1 MPEHRAEKIMML
13 LPIAGRIT
21 RGIPRQVMLR
31 VYDYPSVA
39 HFLRSIANRFV
50 PDGLTEVQV
59 AGGALAGARLLLDLR
74 LEKYLWLGTYE
85 PWVQEAITANLRPGE
100 GAWDVGA
107 FIGYHTL
114 LMRRVAGPNCVVAF
128 EPDSVNR
135 GRLERNLAVNRA
147 TDVRVV
153 SMAAG
158 KSREQSRLQ
167 RVSGQGPQS
176 HLAPGGEVE
185 CETIPLDAL
194 LPELPV
200 PRLIKIDVEGAETDV
215 LAGAYRLVHEVRPV
229 WIVEVHGSD
238 GWIAI
243 DGLRSA
249 GYRVRRFGKGM
260 DVKTNL
266 PVGGPAH
273 VIASP

>member
-1 MPEHRAEKIMML
+1 ML
-13 LPIAGRIT
+13 LPLVGRIAE
-21 RGIPRQVMLR
+21 RIPEHTMLR
-31 VYDYPSVA
+31 IYDYPSFA
-39 HFLRSIANRFV
+39 RFLRSVANRFV
-50 PDGLTEVQV
+50 PDGLTEVRV
-59 AGGALAGARLLLDLR
+59 AGGELAGTRLFLDLR
-74 LEKYLWLGTYE
+74 REKNLWLGTFE
-85 PWVQEAITANLRPGE
+85 PWVQEAITTNLRPGE

-107 FIGYHTL
+107 FIGYHTI
-114 LMRRVAGPNCVVAF
+114 LMQRAAGVGCVAAF
-128 EPDSVNR
+128 EPNPMNR
-135 GRLERNLAVNRA
+135 VRLERNLASNAA

-153 SMAAG
+153 PMAAG
-158 KSREQSRLQ
+158 KSRGYSRMWHDSVLG
-167 RVSGQGPQS
+167 SGS
-176 HLAPGGEVE
+176 HLGPGGEVE

-200 PRLIKIDVEGAETDV
+200 PRLVKIDVEGAETDV

>member
-1 MPEHRAEKIMML
+1 
-13 LPIAGRIT
+13 
-21 RGIPRQVMLR
+21 MLR
-31 VYDYPSVA
+31 IYDYPSA
-39 HFLRSIANRFV
+39 ARFLRSVANRFV
-50 PDGLTEVQV
+50 PDGLTEVRV
-59 AGGALAGARLLLDLR
+59 AGGALAGARLLLNLR
-74 LEKYLWLGTYE
+74 REKNLWLGTYE

-114 LMRRVAGPNCVVAF
+114 LMQHAAGAGCVAALEPNPMNRV
-128 EPDSVNR
+128 
-135 GRLERNLAVNRA
+135 RLERNLASNAA

-153 SMAAG
+153 PMAAG
-158 KSREQSRLQ
+158 KSRGYGRMWHDSLLG
-167 RVSGQGPQS
+167 SGS

-200 PRLIKIDVEGAETDV
+200 PRLIKIDVEGAEADV
-215 LAGAYRLVHEVRPV
+215 LAGAYRLVHEVRPI
-229 WIVEVHGSD
+229 WIVEVHRSD

-243 DGLRSA
+243 DHLRSA

-260 DVKTNL
+260 DAKTNL

-273 VIASP
+273 IIALP

>member
-1 MPEHRAEKIMML
+1 MWH
-13 LPIAGRIT
+13 
-21 RGIPRQVMLR
+21 
-31 VYDYPSVA
+31 
-39 HFLRSIANRFV
+39 
-50 PDGLTEVQV
+50 
-59 AGGALAGARLLLDLR
+59 
-74 LEKYLWLGTYE
+74 
-85 PWVQEAITANLRPGE
+85 
-100 GAWDVGA
+100 
-107 FIGYHTL
+107 
-114 LMRRVAGPNCVVAF
+114 
-128 EPDSVNR
+128 DSVL
-135 GRLERNLAVNRA
+135 G
-147 TDVRVV
+147 
-153 SMAAG
+153 
-158 KSREQSRLQ
+158 
-167 RVSGQGPQS
+167 SGS
-176 HLAPGGEVE
+176 HLGPGGEVE

-200 PRLIKIDVEGAETDV
+200 PRLVKIDVEGAETDV